1 MAKSCHC
8 KKAAECEECPEWI
21 FTFADLV
28 MLMMG
33 FFVILWV
40 LKPPAGKQGK
50 GDAAAESHWI
60 EVEAAIRGA
69 FGHVPDPQSK
79 DPVDIEMLY
88 HKLQRINLNNP
99 GDGGKQN
106 RLEKMPEGQSDDVT
120 TIRVGK
126 YATQGGKL
134 TFKQGDATLSDDARE
149 ALGEIA
155 DVVRGHRNLI
165 FVKGHTALDD
175 FPANAPA
182 DQKMQLSIKRAQAA
196 AEYLMK
202 QGVDPALMRV
212 EGCSTFEPQVE
223 HEYTSEAL
231 RANRRVE
238 VEATATLV
246 DELAAPR
253 APTTDPLM
261 TATQPSPPAADQSTP
276 TDQSA
281 PADQTPATQSSS
293 PPQ

>member
-1 MAKSCHC
+1 MSKKACHC

-40 LKPPAGKQGK
+40 LKPPAGKQGVS
-50 GDAAAESHWI
+50 DSPSQSHWI

-106 RLEKMPEGQSDDVT
+106 RQEKLPEGQSDDVT

-126 YATQGGKL
+126 FATEGGKL
-134 TFKQGDATLSDDARE
+134 VFEPGKSELSDMAKE
-149 ALGEIA
+149 ALGELA
-155 DVVRGHRNLI
+155 AVVRGHRNLV
-165 FVKGHTALDD
+165 FVKGHTSLDD
-175 FPANAPA
+175 FPATATPE
-182 DQKMQLSIKRAQAA
+182 QKMQLSIERAQAA
-196 AEYLMK
+196 AAYLAT
-202 QGVDPALMRV
+202 QGVEPALMRV
-212 EGCSTFEPQVE
+212 EGCSTFEPLVQ
-223 HEYTSEAL
+223 HEYTPDAL
-231 RANRRVE
+231 RQNRRVE
-238 VEATATLV
+238 VEATATLIE
-246 DELAAPR
+246 ELQDTR
-253 APTTDPLM
+253 KPTTQPEMLS
-261 TATQPSPPAADQSTP
+261 TQP
-276 TDQSA
+276 
-281 PADQTPATQSSS
+281 TQGG
-293 PPQ
+293 

>member
-1 MAKSCHC
+1 MAKKSCHC

-50 GDAAAESHWI
+50 GDSPAESHWI

-106 RLEKMPEGQSDDVT
+106 RLEKLPEGQSDDVT
-120 TIRVGK
+120 TIRVGT

-134 TFKQGDATLSDDARE
+134 VFEPGKSVLSDE
-149 ALGEIA
+149 AKSALAEIA
-155 DVVRGHRNLI
+155 VVVRGHRNLV
-165 FVKGHTALDD
+165 FVKGHASLDD
-175 FPANAPA
+175 YPANATA
-182 DQKMQLSIKRAQAA
+182 DQKMQLSIRRAQAA
-196 AEYLMK
+196 AEYLTS

-212 EGCSTFEPQVE
+212 EGCSTFEPLIE
-223 HEYTSEAL
+223 HEYTPDAL
-231 RANRRVE
+231 RLNRRVE

-246 DELAAPR
+246 EELQDNAP
-253 APTTDPLM
+253 PTTDPMILS
-261 TATQPSPPAADQSTP
+261 TQPAQP
-276 TDQSA
+276 
-281 PADQTPATQSSS
+281 
-293 PPQ
+293 